1 MILAGTVTEIMS
13 PKSETTITYSNDG
26 SSKSGVGNFI
36 VQSFIIIGKQR
47 AIPALPIFTESV
59 QGLKK
64 LEKMTLEILPLAS
77 GRKYSEVEIYE
88 RMDFV
93 MTDSTAHN
101 LGVIQEVGTELGAE
115 SSPLSLV
122 CNVHPLM
129 MMQGKVKSVF
139 KEIHDALGTGVI
151 KECFMVD
158 IDFRNDS
165 LFEKALHCLT
175 SFISNEFSSKPWNR
189 QQEFDFF
196 IKPKKNESLC
206 LMDPK
211 FNRLFDC
218 ALTVLYHL
226 DDIRQFLIAVFLTW
240 SCLNLCSVLLL

>member
-1 MILAGTVTEIMS
+1 
-13 PKSETTITYSNDG
+13 
-26 SSKSGVGNFI
+26 
-36 VQSFIIIGKQR
+36 
-47 AIPALPIFTESV
+47 
-59 QGLKK
+59 
-64 LEKMTLEILPLAS
+64 
-77 GRKYSEVEIYE
+77 
-88 RMDFV
+88 
-93 MTDSTAHN
+93 MTDRTAHSLN

-139 KEIHDALGTGVI
+139 KEIHNALGTGVI

-226 DDIRQFLIAVFLTW
+226 DDITQF
-240 SCLNLCSVLLL
+240 

>member
-1 MILAGTVTEIMS
+1 
-13 PKSETTITYSNDG
+13 
-26 SSKSGVGNFI
+26 
-36 VQSFIIIGKQR
+36 
-47 AIPALPIFTESV
+47 
-59 QGLKK
+59 
-64 LEKMTLEILPLAS
+64 
-77 GRKYSEVEIYE
+77 
-88 RMDFV
+88 

-101 LGVIQEVGTELGAE
+101 LGVIQEVGAELGAE
-115 SSPLSLV
+115 SSPMSLV

-139 KEIHDALGTGVI
+139 KEIHDALGTSCI
-151 KECFMVD
+151 KECFLVD
-158 IDFRNDS
+158 IDFRNES

-175 SFISNEFSSKPWNR
+175 SFISNDYSSKPWNR

-206 LMDPK
+206 LKDHR

-226 DDIRQFLIAVFLTW
+226 DDIKQFLDKFGNVMNDIAIMDRSFLDMELFKPVFSATALI
-240 SCLNLCSVLLL
+240 